1 MKKSMYT
8 LLLVLISVATVHA
21 QEQVKQTLASFPYPS
36 KPAAAEALSSM
47 GSWSA
52 ANWKTLFSM
61 LNDDSLKLQATY
73 ALDAFV
79 HESSLDAVK
88 KEYAVTVL
96 KRGFSAA
103 KTFYARELLIKEMGL
118 LGSDVFVKTLSKLLS
133 NELHV
138 SSAAAALAT
147 IRSTVSIAALEA
159 ASTKAKDPQQK
170 QILAALKSAQ
180 SMLPNTTPT
189 AIAMPP
195 SARNQAQQLLYL
207 QDLMEAA
214 TNPVDRRQILSM
226 TESIPG
232 LPTLMFVGKQLEDTM
247 LRKQAALIAARMALK
262 DKRINGRAVRDI
274 LEKSLPLIGGS
285 DSAILRSTLT
295 AHIKYMSYDQ
305 GFVTLFNGRDLQG
318 WKGLVGN
325 PISRSS
331 MDEKA
336 LLEAQS
342 LANVQARND
351 WKVEEGRLVFTG
363 HGDNLCTDKQYG
375 DVELYVDWK
384 ITEKGDAGI
393 YLRGSPQVQIW
404 DISRKEVGAQVGSG
418 GLYNNQQHPS
428 KPLVVAD
435 NKIGDWN
442 TFHIIML
449 GDKVTVYLNGVLV
462 ADQVVLEN
470 YWDRK
475 RPIFAKE
482 QIELQAHGTRVE
494 YRNIYIKEI
503 REDMKFELTEAE
515 KKAGFEMLFDGTH
528 LDKWVGNKTGYPIQ
542 DGAMVVDPAGGSGG
556 NIYTAAE
563 YADFDFRF
571 EFQLTPGANNGLGI
585 RSPLRGDAAYKGMEL
600 QILDNDAPVY
610 SNLKVYQYHGS
621 IYGVLPAL
629 RGYLK
634 PVGEWN
640 QQIVEAKGN
649 KIKVTLNGQVILN
662 ADIGDAIQ
670 FGTADKQDH
679 PGLKNKTGHIG
690 FLGHG
695 DVVRFRNIRVKSL

>member
-88 KEYAVTVL
+88 KGYAVTVL

-147 IRSTVSIAALEA
+147 IRSTVSIAALES

-180 SMLPNTTPT
+180 SILPNTTPT

-305 GFVTLFNGRDLQG
+305 GFVALFNGRDLQG

>member
-79 HESSLDAVK
+79 HESSLDGVK
-88 KEYAVTVL
+88 KEYAVSVL

-305 GFVTLFNGRDLQG
+305 GFVALFNGRDLQG

>member
-21 QEQVKQTLASFPYPS
+21 QEKVKQTLASFPYPS

-305 GFVTLFNGRDLQG
+305 GFVALFNGRDLQG

>member
-21 QEQVKQTLASFPYPS
+21 QEKVKQTLASFPYPS

-88 KEYAVTVL
+88 KEYAVSVL

-305 GFVTLFNGRDLQG
+305 GFVALFNGRDLQG